1 MSIINNANPGSQI
14 PLTCM
19 IYRVLSRN
27 NGQLTVTEITEL
39 CRPANLGV
47 NKNQREKF
55 GMELEFWMREEHQ
68 LWYLD
73 SDERL
78 CLVNSQTQL
87 TPRSIAVMINSV
99 LYTSKIK
106 NLFGKNEHDAQDFFK
121 YMSCILSQERYLTY
135 SSEVLESSELATVCK
150 YLPKTPNTNE
160 QGTLLEYGVFLGFL
174 EQLGRG
180 YVVDPTRAI
189 TGVLPQIFSDAKEL
203 TAIEFVTGLAK
214 SLPLLDGGVY
224 RLAVEE
230 EMKNRGWEHEASPN
244 QLSKTVSHAVE
255 RLRIG
260 KVIDVKE
267 RADDQDAVYLQVP
280 NQESP
285 FSKVSLRK

>member
-1 MSIINNANPGSQI
+1 MSIINIANSGSQI

-27 NGQLTVTEITEL
+27 NGQLTINEITEL
-39 CRPANLGV
+39 CRPIKLGI

-55 GMELEFWMREEHQ
+55 GKELEFWMEEEHQ
-68 LWYLD
+68 LWCLD
-73 SDERL
+73 ADEKL
-78 CLVNSQTQL
+78 CLVHSKAQP
-87 TPRSIAVMINSV
+87 TPSSIAVMINNI
-99 LYTSKIK
+99 LYVSKIK
-106 NLFGKNEHDAQDFFK
+106 NLFGKTEHDAQDFFI
-121 YMSCILSQERYLTY
+121 YMSCILSQDKYLPY
-135 SSEVLESSELATVCK
+135 SSEILEGGQLGAVCQYLPNIPNSSE
-150 YLPKTPNTNE
+150 
-160 QGTLLEYGVFLGFL
+160 QGNLLEYGVFLGFL

-203 TAIEFVTGLAK
+203 TAIEFVTGLSN

-230 EMKNRGWEHEASPN
+230 EMTNRGWEHEASPN